1 MATDTV
7 DRRTAHLR
15 GVTVTTLAALA
26 GIAAAVVSSQL
37 ATGATDRTALFVL
50 VGFTFAQF
58 AVLQGIDTAGI
69 LQLDVDDFG
78 AKDVLYVVFMTF
90 AFWFVS
96 WGVLLTSGASL

>member
-1 MATDTV
+1 MATDTA

-26 GIAAAVVSSQL
+26 GIGAALVSSQV
-37 ATGATDRTALFVL
+37 ATGATDRAALFVL

-58 AVLQGIDTAGI
+58 AVLQGIDKAGL
-69 LQLDVDDFG
+69 LQLDVQDFG

-90 AFWFVS
+90 ALWFVS
-96 WGVLLTSGASL
+96 WGILLTSGASL

>member
-26 GIAAAVVSSQL
+26 GIGAAVVSSQV
-37 ATGATDRTALFVL
+37 ATSATDRSALFVL

-58 AVLQGIDTAGI
+58 AILQLVDTVG
-69 LQLDVDDFG
+69 LVQLDVDTFG

-90 AFWFVS
+90 SLWFVC
-96 WGVLLTSGASL
+96 WGVLLTSGASF

>member
-1 MATDTV
+1 MATDTAE
-7 DRRTAHLR
+7 RRTAHLR

-26 GIAAAVVSSQL
+26 GVAAALVSSTV
-37 ATGATDRTALFVL
+37 ATGATDRSALFVL

-58 AVLQGIDTAGI
+58 AVLQGIDAAGL